1 MNKIVESNST
11 NDSPSVIP
19 TLADTT
25 VAQYLSELLSKLN
38 FLNLQDFDLSS
49 VLQHIPL
56 PVTAL
61 QHFTIAIILFN
72 VIIFNS
78 LMSLIVN
85 HYIQLY
91 GDKFISKVPKWSLPI
106 VKYYIKARQFSNY
119 YLIVIIMVCLV
130 FPTTL
135 CLFIYISEHIKI

>member
-1 MNKIVESNST
+1 LNKIVESNST

-85 HYIQLY
+85 HYIKLY
-91 GDKFISKVPKWSLPI
+91 GDKFISKVPKWSLSI